1 VHILHLELSNAKDF
15 DRGCRNPKSFPFE
28 VCADSCVL
36 SSETETAANR
46 MTSATTI
53 GGRMQ
58 ASGGGAA
65 R

>member
-1 VHILHLELSNAKDF
+1 VLNSCA
-15 DRGCRNPKSFPFE
+15 
-28 VCADSCVL
+28 CADSCVL

-46 MTSATTI
+46 MTNADDDRGTDA
-53 GGRMQ
+53 GQ